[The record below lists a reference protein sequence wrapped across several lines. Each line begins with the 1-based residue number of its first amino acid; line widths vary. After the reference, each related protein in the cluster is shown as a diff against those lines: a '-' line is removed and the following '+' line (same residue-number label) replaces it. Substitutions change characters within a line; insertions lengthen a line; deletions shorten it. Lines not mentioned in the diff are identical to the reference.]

1 MHLFYL
7 PGFTPGEI
15 NELPEDESKHA
26 LKVLRLSSGDI
37 IEVTDGKGS
46 VYLCEVKDS
55 DFKAC
60 RFKVLSQ
67 TTSKPKGYYIHVAI
81 APTKN
86 ADRIE
91 WFVEKCIEIGIDE
104 ISFIQCS
111 RSERKNINLDR
122 IEKIAVSALKQS
134 QTTIFPVLNPL
145 VSFKSFIES
154 CKDDHKFIGYL
165 SEEHKELLQKIAPIN
180 SRYCIL
186 IGPEG
191 DFTQDEVSL
200 AFKNNFK
207 PASLGNSRLR
217 TETAGIA
224 ACHIFNIINS

>member
-7 PGFTPGEI
+7 PGFIPGEI

-26 LKVLRLSSGDI
+26 LKVLRLSSGDK
-37 IEVTDGKGS
+37 IEVTDGKGTL
-46 VYLCEVKDS
+46 YLAEVKDS
-55 DFKAC
+55 GNKSC
-60 RFKVLSQ
+60 RFKILSQ
-67 TTSKPKGYYIHVAI
+67 TTSKPKDFYIHVAI

-122 IEKIAVSALKQS
+122 IEKIAVSAMKQS
-134 QTTIFPVLNPL
+134 QTTLFPILNPL
-145 VSFKSFIES
+145 VSIKSFVEN
-154 CKDDHKFIGYL
+154 CKEDYKFIGYL
-165 SEEHKELLQKIAPIN
+165 SEEHKELLQKTAPAH

-191 DFTQDEVSL
+191 DFTKDEVSL

-207 PASLGNSRLR
+207 PASLGISRLR

>member
-7 PGFTPGEI
+7 PGFIPGEI

-26 LKVLRLSSGDI
+26 VKVLRLSSGDKMEI
-37 IEVTDGKGS
+37 TDGKGS
-46 VYLCEVKDS
+46 VYLTEVIDS
-55 DFKAC
+55 GNKVC
-60 RFKVLSQ
+60 RFKILSQ
-67 TTSKPKGYYIHVAI
+67 TTSKPRDYYIHVAI

-104 ISFIQCS
+104 ISFIQCA
-111 RSERKNINLDR
+111 RSERKNINLER

-134 QTTIFPVLNPL
+134 QTTFFPVLNPL
-145 VSFKSFIES
+145 TPYKSFVET
-154 CKDDHKFIGYL
+154 CQAEHKFIGYL
-165 SEEHKELLQKIAPIN
+165 SEEHKELLQKIVPPN

-191 DFTQDEVSL
+191 DFTQEEVAL

-207 PASLGNSRLR
+207 PASLGNNRLR